1 MMKVIVDTCV
11 WSLSLR
17 RRSAAPLKISEQRMV
32 AQLRQAIQDGSAAII
47 GPIRQEILSGI
58 RDKAHFTKT
67 EGLLDSFVDE
77 EIRAADYVEAA
88 RLFNLCRDHGVE
100 CGSLDILIC
109 AVAVRNHFD
118 ILTSDAGLGRCI
130 EVLRDVY
137 HML

>member
-1 MMKVIVDTCV
+1 MKVIVDTCV

-17 RRSAAPLKISEQRMV
+17 RRSAASLKIGEQQMV

-58 RDKAHFTKT
+58 RDKAHFAKT

-77 EIRAADYVEAA
+77 EIMASDYVEAA
-88 RLFNLCRDHGVE
+88 RLYNLCRDHGVE

-109 AVAVRNHFD
+109 AVAVRNHYD
-118 ILTSDAGLGRCI
+118 ILTSDAGLERCI
-130 EVLRDVY
+130 AVLRGVY
-137 HML
+137 QIH